1 MDVAPAAVEVAV
13 EAGAVVDAACM
24 QQYAAAAA
32 WVRQRAVCMC
42 MAASNGGRGNDRD
55 GRQAASMRAAVGSG

>member
-13 EAGAVVDAACM
+13 VTGAVVQGGCM

-32 WVRQRAVCMC
+32 WVWQQAVCIGG
-42 MAASNGGRGNDRD
+42 ATGGGRRGHDRN
-55 GRQAASMRAAVGSG
+55 